1 MTVAL
6 IIISAITLS
15 IVLATPFI
23 LLTVPVG
30 TLVRVVRE
38 SDKGSIGGR
47 EVANAQVLAALLEN
61 ESQV

>member
-15 IVLATPFI
+15 IALATPFI

-30 TLVRVVRE
+30 TLVCIVRE
-38 SDKGSIGGR
+38 SDISSIGRR
-47 EVANAQVLAALLEN
+47 EVANAQVLATLLEN